1 VDVYV
6 FAILPFLQIKYRV
19 NIEKMAAFVEINE
32 ILFTIGRMNPPTPGH
47 LELIRTMIIQ
57 AISNNVPRIDIIL
70 SHSVGDSKNP
80 LDCNTKYGYL
90 VEERMIER
98 LREQMIA
105 SVVGNAVMQEKIA
118 NLLIV
123 VRCMTPGRSP
133 VLAAVDDVVNENI
146 GTRGL
151 TENIVARIMVG
162 ADRDF
167 TKMMEPYLAKHE
179 PPILFEQISVPR
191 DNMEEYANMTMEELE
206 SIDKIPVQSISA
218 SFVRNVV
225 LAQKYAL
232 FSRLYANFLSQDAI
246 LEMYSTLFSLLT
258 ESSLVKKPKAKS
270 APAKAARAV
279 KATRTVKATKPKED
293 VVESTH
299 VAKPK
304 APGKKGTA
312 SAKGGRGSRKTYKKY
327 KKPLY

>member
-1 VDVYV
+1 MS
-6 FAILPFLQIKYRV
+6 LPFFLQIKYREY
-19 NIEKMAAFVEINE
+19 IEKMAAFVEMNE

-47 LELIRTMIIQ
+47 LELMRTMIIH
-57 AISNNVPRIDIIL
+57 AISNHVPRIDIIL

-90 VEERMIER
+90 VEEKMIER

-105 SVVGNAVMQEKIA
+105 SVVGNAEMQEKIA
-118 NLLIV
+118 NLHIV

-133 VLAAVDDVVNENI
+133 VLAAVDDMVNENI

-167 TKMMEPYLAKHE
+167 TKMMKPYLAKHE

-206 SIDKIPVQSISA
+206 SIDEIPVQSISA

-225 LAQKYAL
+225 LAEKYTL

-246 LEMYSTLFSLLT
+246 LEMYSTLFDVLT
-258 ESSLVKKPKAKS
+258 ESMLVKKPKAT
-270 APAKAARAV
+270 PAKAA
-279 KATRTVKATKPKED
+279 KTVKVTKSMLIAKTK
-293 VVESTH
+293 ST
-299 VAKPK
+299 KK
-304 APGKKGTA
+304 APSKKGTTV
-312 SAKGGRGSRKTYKKY
+312 SAKGGRGRRLGRRRKTYKKY

>member
-1 VDVYV
+1 
-6 FAILPFLQIKYRV
+6 
-19 NIEKMAAFVEINE
+19 MAAFVEINE

-57 AISNNVPRIDIIL
+57 AISNSVPRIDIIL

-80 LDCNTKYGYL
+80 LDCDKKYGYL

-105 SVVGNAVMQEKIA
+105 SASENEEIQGKIA
-118 NLLIV
+118 SLLIV

-133 VLAAVDDVVNENI
+133 VLAAVDDMVNENI
-146 GTRGL
+146 ETRRM
-151 TENIVARIMVG
+151 TENITARIMVG

-167 TKMMEPYLAKHE
+167 TKMMVPHLANHD

-191 DNMEEYANMTMEELE
+191 DNMEEYANITIEELE
-206 SIDKIPVQSISA
+206 SIEEIPVQSISA

-225 LAQKYAL
+225 MAQKYTL

-246 LEMYSTLFSLLT
+246 LEMYSTLFSVLT
-258 ESSLVKKPKAKS
+258 ESSLVKKPKAK
-270 APAKAARAV
+270 PAKAA
-279 KATRTVKATKPKED
+279 KTVKATKQKP
-293 VVESTH
+293 VVVKAS
-299 VAKPK
+299 AKAPGKKGTASAK

-312 SAKGGRGSRKTYKKY
+312 SAKGGRGRRKTYKKY
-327 KKPLY
+327 KKLLY